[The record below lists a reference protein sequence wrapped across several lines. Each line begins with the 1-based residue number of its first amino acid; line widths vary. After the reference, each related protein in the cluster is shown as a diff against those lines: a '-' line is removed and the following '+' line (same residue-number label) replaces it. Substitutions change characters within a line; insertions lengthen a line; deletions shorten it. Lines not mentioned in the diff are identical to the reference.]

1 MAGTLRTKKRLPR
14 QTTPTIARSPGEL
27 DFSSVLGLQISNT
40 AKLIR
45 KVKDGLPYSA
55 WEHFTRFTGIPN
67 EVAARIVHIPLRT
80 LSRRKDEGRLQP
92 DESDRLVRV
101 SRIFFRAREL
111 FGMATPAARQWLTTP
126 APALGGATP
135 LEYASTEVGSREV
148 ETLIGRL
155 EHGIPS

>member
-1 MAGTLRTKKRLPR
+1 MAGTLRAKKRLTR
-14 QTTPTIARSPGEL
+14 HAAPTIARSAGER
-27 DFSSVLGLQISNT
+27 DFFSVLGLRISNT

-45 KVKDGLPYSA
+45 KVKEGLPYSA
-55 WEHFTRFTGIPN
+55 WERFTRFTGIPN
-67 EVAARIVHIPLRT
+67 DLAAKIVHIPLRT
-80 LSRRKDEGRLQP
+80 LSRRKEEGRLQP

-101 SRIFFRAREL
+101 SRIFVRAREL
-111 FGMATPAARQWLTTP
+111 FAGATPAARQWLTTA